1 MKVLLT
7 VLISSFAF
15 LLLFSLSSIL
25 GIYPDFFEEI
35 LIPLLLALII
45 PSGAM
50 VLLKLIWK
58 K

>member
-7 VLISSFAF
+7 VLISSFAV
-15 LLLFSLSSIL
+15 LLLFSVSSML

-35 LIPLLLALII
+35 LVPLLFALII
-45 PSGAM
+45 PSGAL
-50 VLLKLIWK
+50 VLFKLIWK